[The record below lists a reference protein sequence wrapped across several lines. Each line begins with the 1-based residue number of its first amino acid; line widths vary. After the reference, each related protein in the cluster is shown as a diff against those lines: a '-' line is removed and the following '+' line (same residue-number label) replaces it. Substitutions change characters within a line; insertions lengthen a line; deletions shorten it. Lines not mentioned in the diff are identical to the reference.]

1 MTNKRKA
8 DIYLTYLDQILAGE
22 KDIGPVEDEE
32 IAKLLLLAQSMID
45 ADFSVNCQMKE
56 KLKKQLLT
64 KIAQFE
70 DNFDGELKD
79 DDLEFVTAGSA
90 ELANEFKGIC
100 PYCGTKLN
108 NHNAKCPVC
117 NHS

>member
-45 ADFSVNCQMKE
+45 ADFSVNSQMKE

-70 DNFDGELKD
+70 DNFNGELKD
-79 DDLEFVTAGSA
+79 EDLELVTAGGA
-90 ELANEFKGIC
+90 GLTEKLNIC
-100 PYCGTKLN
+100 PFCGSRLN
-108 NHNAKCPVC
+108 KPYAKCPAC